1 MGPLKLFFTQLIEYF
16 LNWIIDEW
24 RTAKTTANLN
34 EEIRKY
40 KEATEELYL
49 QPQIEIKENG
59 VFGEEG
65 WFIEISNPA
74 FSSQRPDGQTQIQQ
88 TEYRH

>member
-40 KEATEELYL
+40 KEAAEELYP

-74 FSSQRPDGQTQIQQ
+74 FSDPDPDKPSGPF
-88 TEYRH
+88 

>member
-40 KEATEELYL
+40 KEATEELYP

-59 VFGEEG
+59 VFGKEG
-65 WFIEISNPA
+65 WYIEISNPA
-74 FSSQRPDGQTQIQQ
+74 FSDPDLDKPSDPV
-88 TEYRH
+88 

>member
-40 KEATEELYL
+40 KEATEELYP

-65 WFIEISNPA
+65 WFIETSNPA
-74 FSSQRPDGQTQIQQ
+74 FSDPDPDKPSGPF
-88 TEYRH
+88 